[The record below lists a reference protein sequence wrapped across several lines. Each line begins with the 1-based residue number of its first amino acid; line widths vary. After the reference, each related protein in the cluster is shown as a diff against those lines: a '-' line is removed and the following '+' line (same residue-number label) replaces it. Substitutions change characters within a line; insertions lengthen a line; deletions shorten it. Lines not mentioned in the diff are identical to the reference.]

1 MLLFE
6 EYAAVLLTV
15 HAIVAFLSVALSTHL
30 ALWLWKYYCRG
41 QFGKRKAIVRFSMLS
56 AAAYATTM
64 LVGMAVYPT
73 YKVRVR
79 AEFLEN
85 PSRIHRSTE
94 VEVQARKLTREQ
106 DLQVRRYRSS
116 RAASVP
122 EAAAELPTA
131 SPEETGAVA
140 DAKVERAAKLAR
152 WFDVKEH
159 WALLGLL
166 LSLAACGILSQWKP
180 DKESRGI
187 AKSVTAL
194 AAGAACIA
202 WTSTLIGLSTAAARG
217 LVAL

>member
-6 EYAAVLLTV
+6 EYAALLLTL
-15 HAIVAFLSVALSTHL
+15 HAILAFLSVALSTHL
-30 ALWLWKYYCRG
+30 ALWLRKYYCRG
-41 QFGKRKAIVRFSMLS
+41 QFGKRKAVVRFSMLS
-56 AAAYATTM
+56 AAAYLATM
-64 LVGMAVYPT
+64 LVGMALYPT

-94 VEVQARKLTREQ
+94 VEVQARKLTRQQ

-116 RAASVP
+116 ESTPAP
-122 EAAAELPTA
+122 EAVAEQPSA
-131 SPEETGAVA
+131 RAEETGAAA

-166 LSLAACGILSQWKP
+166 LSLVVCGILLQWKP
-180 DKESRGI
+180 DKESKGI

-202 WTSTLIGLSTAAARG
+202 WASTLIGLSTAAARS